1 MTNSALEI
9 NAFIEQT
16 KKFAEPMS
24 RFSSLSAEAFSRFA
38 RFGFD
43 VAGDALQASL
53 AALQATAESR
63 EPTEFLKKQAALTQS
78 FVERQTQRSQ
88 DLLKLAGET
97 RSHFSQWMDEAQSN
111 FSKRTAP
118 VDAAA

>member
-24 RFSSLSAEAFSRFA
+24 RFSTLSAETFGRFA
-38 RFGFD
+38 RFGFE
-43 VAGDALQASL
+43 VAGDALNVSLATLQAS
-53 AALQATAESR
+53 AESR
-63 EPTEFLKKQAALTQS
+63 EPTEFLKKQADLAQS
-78 FVERQTQRSQ
+78 FVERQAQRSQ
-88 DLLKLAGET
+88 DFLKLAGET
-97 RSHFSQWMDEAQSN
+97 QSHFTQWMDSAQSG